1 MPALLDTLSSQLGP
15 GLVNQIS
22 SRLGTDSSQT
32 QTAIATALPL
42 LIGGLAK
49 NANQS
54 QSQAQALSSAL
65 DNDHDGSLL
74 DNLGSLL
81 GGGAGGGLAGAL
93 GSALGGGGSR
103 ATDGDGIL
111 GHILG
116 GKRSAVE
123 QGVSRASGL
132 DASKVGPLLAM
143 LAPVVMGALGK
154 VKRQQNMNTDEVAAT
169 LNRERAQVE
178 EETEGMQQG
187 GLLSMLDSDQD
198 GSIADD
204 IAKMGAAFGGAA
216 LLGKMFGKK

>member
-1 MPALLDTLSSQLGP
+1 MPALLDTLSQQLGP

-22 SRLGTDSSQT
+22 SQLGTDDSQT

-81 GGGAGGGLAGAL
+81 GGGGGGGLAGAL

-116 GKRSAVE
+116 GKRGAVE

-154 VKRQQNMNTDEVAAT
+154 VKRQQNMNADEVAAT

-187 GLLSMLDSDQD
+187 GLLSMLDSDGD